1 MIILGISFGFHDA
14 SAALI
19 VDGVFVAGAA
29 EEMFSRK
36 KHDKGFP
43 KSAIAYCLQ
52 TYNLSAHD
60 VDAIVYYENPSLK
73 LDRLLSS
80 CIQNQEVALF
90 STTIQRWMADG
101 LWDVKAFLATTLHVD
116 EAKIH
121 MVDHHL
127 SHASAAFFP
136 SGFERAAV
144 LTLDGVGEYETS
156 AIYVGENHTLTK
168 LESIALP
175 HSIGLWYSAFTAF
188 LGFEVNEGEYK
199 VMGMAP
205 YGKAIYSDKI
215 KQTLG
220 CCDAERFEI
229 NETYFNFLTP
239 KDSLFTDQLV
249 SLLGKPRNPEAPF
262 FLTPSLKHQTQ
273 HEALQNQYYADIAAS
288 VQSII
293 EEVVVSRA
301 AKAMRLTGSKS
312 LCMGGGVALNSVAN
326 NKIRAILKPERFFIQ
341 PASGDGGSSLGAA
354 LYYYHSISQT
364 AKQWSMHSALMGK
377 SYTHNEIEEAIATN
391 SIEKV
396 VKYDTTESLTQWCAQ
411 MLVSK
416 KVLGV
421 FNGSFEWGPR
431 ALGARSII
439 ASPAFEEMKH
449 IVNEKIKFRELF
461 RPFAPSVLA
470 EYAHE
475 WFEIDPDLPMGSPED
490 FMLSVV
496 KVRPEKKELIP
507 AITHVDGTAR
517 IQLVRREVNPFY
529 YDLIFEFYKI
539 TGIPLVLNT
548 SFNLR
553 GEPIVSSP
561 KTALTTF
568 GFSEMDYLV
577 MPPYVVHSQWNA
589 HEG

>member
-80 CIQNQEVALF
+80 CIQKQEVALF

-354 LYYYHSISQT
+354 LYYYHSTSQT
-364 AKQWSMHSALMGK
+364 AKQWSMNSALMGK

-396 VKYDTTESLTQWCAQ
+396 VKYDTTESLTQWCAE

-577 MPPYVVHSQWNA
+577 MPPYVVHSQWNT